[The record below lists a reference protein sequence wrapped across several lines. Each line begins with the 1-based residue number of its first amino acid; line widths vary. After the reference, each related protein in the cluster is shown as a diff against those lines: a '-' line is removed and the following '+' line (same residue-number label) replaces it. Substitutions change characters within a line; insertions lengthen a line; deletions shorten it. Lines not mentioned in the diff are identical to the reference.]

1 VIGVLA
7 LASIIVVAL
16 RAPSN
21 GCLFDDGVA
30 YCQMG
35 LGKLTTL
42 PWSRRVAVPALVTV
56 LPHSWSVV
64 FRFQLVALVSSLGAT
79 IGTCLLTL
87 RLVRDRT
94 TPRIAY
100 SAAFSAAGFV
110 ALAPH
115 LFRMALLAP
124 VLVDQAAICLGVLW
138 CLLVTALSK
147 PLNWL
152 SVSIALLLI
161 PTREASI
168 VPLLAAAAVLWW
180 MRQRPLAAATVVAT
194 VIGTVFT
201 FTRPTSTVG
210 KFGHFSSAIQILH
223 DGRMTLVHPDHALWS
238 VFFGAGFVAF
248 FALLVFACRH
258 RLRSP
263 VGVVLAIACVHVVQ
277 APLGGT
283 DVPRYAAQAVPF
295 AAVLAVVAA
304 IEIGTP
310 RAFGALSVLTLAT
323 LLFWQ
328 PFRVPSRGAAPYMA
342 MYEPGHGAWVIALG
356 GVLLI
361 AVTLG
366 SVLRDV
372 EFGPWIAAPRGS
384 VARVFVRHRSSDA

>member
-1 VIGVLA
+1 V
-7 LASIIVVAL
+7 
-16 RAPSN
+16 
-21 GCLFDDGVA
+21 
-30 YCQMG
+30 
-35 LGKLTTL
+35 TTL

-56 LPHSWSVV
+56 LPHTWSVV
-64 FRFQLVALVSSLGAT
+64 FRFQLIALVSSLGAT
-79 IGTCLLTL
+79 IGTGLLTL
-87 RLVRDRT
+87 RLVHDRT

-100 SAAFSAAGFV
+100 SAAFAAAGLV

-115 LFRMALLAP
+115 LFRMGLLAP

-138 CLLVTALSK
+138 CLLTTARSK

-152 SVSIALLLI
+152 SVPVALLLI

-180 MRQRPLAAATVVAT
+180 MHQRQLAAATVVAT
-194 VIGTVFT
+194 VIGTLFT

-238 VFFGAGFVAF
+238 VFFGAGFVTF
-248 FALLVFACRH
+248 LALLVLACRH

-263 VGVVLAIACVHVVQ
+263 AGVVLALACVHVLQ

-295 AAVLAVVAA
+295 AVALAMVAA
-304 IEIGTP
+304 IEIGTR
-310 RAFGALSVLTLAT
+310 RAFGSLSVLTLAT
-323 LLFWQ
+323 LVFWQ
-328 PFRVPSRGAAPYMA
+328 PFRVPSRGATAYAA
-342 MYEPGHGAWVIALG
+342 MYEPGREAWVIAVG

-361 AVTLG
+361 AVMLG

-372 EFGPWIAAPRGS
+372 ELGQWIGGPRGS
-384 VARVFVRHRSSDA
+384 IGRVLVRHRSSDA